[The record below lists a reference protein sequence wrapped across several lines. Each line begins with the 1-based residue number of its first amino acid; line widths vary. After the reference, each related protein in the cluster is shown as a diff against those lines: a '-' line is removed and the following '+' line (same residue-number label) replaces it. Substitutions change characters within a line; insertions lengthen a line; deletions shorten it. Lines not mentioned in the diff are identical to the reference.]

1 MPQTTKPVKIQIQNQ
16 VLGGISDSK
25 YLGIAN
31 SVAAMVG
38 FNIHGE
44 PGIMKVNQKNT
55 KVSGSLVDSFVKY
68 SVPASNGETYFFS
81 ADSGKIWRTKADG
94 TFQLCYETV
103 ASVGESKC
111 TGADEY
117 NGFILWYTEKK
128 VHRISLAN
136 ALTTSWVTLDLN
148 WKEFNNGDKLYHP
161 SEEANLVLYIADKN
175 GMTQLDGE
183 TFTQGDVV
191 MNPAPAEHRIC
202 SLIKYITNIC
212 YGTMVASNVVKSLF
226 VNWNTWSLT
235 PYFIDELP
243 EVGVSSQLKS
253 DNNAIVYAGKK
264 GNFYAYNGQQME
276 QYKRIPGNWDGANE
290 AIVHPD
296 ANVNL
301 NGLPLFGLSNV
312 SGNPALQGVYSLGS
326 YSREYPKVLNLEYII
341 STGHTTN
348 IEIGSI
354 AQSGSTIYI
363 SWKDSTVAETP
374 TYGVDK
380 IDADNKINGAYFDTR
395 VIMTSRA
402 DKKATEIE
410 IFYRTLNGLTPA
422 TAVTLQAR
430 VNGGAEVEGVWTE
443 GAWADIEL
451 AHDASRK
458 RYTGS
463 VYGNAIEYRVI
474 TAAVANNA
482 PELEL
487 TEITY

>member
-1 MPQTTKPVKIQIQNQ
+1 MPQTTKPVKIQISNQ

-25 YLGIAN
+25 YLGIEH

-44 PGIMKVNQKNT
+44 PGIMKVNQATEKI
-55 KVSGSLVDSFVKY
+55 SADLIDGFIKY
-68 SVPASNGETYFFS
+68 TVPASNGETYGFS
-81 ADSGKIWRTKADG
+81 ADSGKVWRIKADG
-94 TFQLCYETV
+94 TVQLCYTTV

-117 NGFILWYTEKK
+117 NGYILWYTEKK
-128 VHRISLAN
+128 IHRISLAN
-136 ALTTSWVTLDLN
+136 ALVTTWATLDLN

-161 SEEANLVLYIADKN
+161 SEQVNLVLYIADKN
-175 GMTQLDGE
+175 GMTQLDGD

-202 SLIKYITNIC
+202 SLIKYITSLC
-212 YGTMVASNVVKSLF
+212 YGTFVASNVVKSLF

-235 PYFIDELP
+235 PYFIDDLP
-243 EVGVSSQLKS
+243 EVGVASQLKT
-253 DNNAIVYAGKK
+253 DNSVVAYAGKK
-264 GNFYAYNGQQME
+264 GNFYSYNGQQLE
-276 QYKRIPGNWDGANE
+276 QYKRIPGDWDGAKE

-312 SGNPALQGVYSLGS
+312 AGNPAPQGVYSLGS

-348 IEIGSI
+348 IEIGVI
-354 AQSGSTIYI
+354 AQSGSTIYV

-374 TYGVDK
+374 VYGVDK
-380 IDADNKINGAYFDTR
+380 IDSSNKINGAYFDTR
-395 VIMTSRA
+395 VMMTSRT
-402 DKKATEIE
+402 DKKNTTIE

-430 VNGGAEVEGVWTE
+430 VNGGADVNGTWTE
-443 GAWADIEL
+443 GAWGSVEL
-451 AHDASRK
+451 SHDAGRK
-458 RYTGS
+458 RYTGL

-487 TEITY
+487 CEITY